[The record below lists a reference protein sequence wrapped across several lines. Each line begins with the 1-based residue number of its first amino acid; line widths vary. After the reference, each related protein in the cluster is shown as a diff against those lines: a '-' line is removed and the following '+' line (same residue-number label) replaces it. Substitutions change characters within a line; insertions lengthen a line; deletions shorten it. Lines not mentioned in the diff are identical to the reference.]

1 MNRKLAGELQRLR
14 RLMREMPNEELDEA
28 MAAGNKVD
36 DKSVEKD
43 KEDLQN
49 DKV

>member
-1 MNRKLAGELQRLR
+1 
-14 RLMREMPNEELDEA
+14 MREMSNEELDKA
-28 MAAGNKVD
+28 MAAGNEVN

-49 DKV
+49 DKL

>member
-1 MNRKLAGELQRLR
+1 
-14 RLMREMPNEELDEA
+14 MREMPNEELDEA
-28 MAAGNKVD
+28 MATGNKVD

>member
-14 RLMREMPNEELDEA
+14 RLMREMSNEELDKA
-28 MAAGNKVD
+28 MAAGNEVN

-49 DKV
+49 DKL